1 MKRPI
6 GRKDESMNS
15 EEGKI
20 IVVIGATGRQ
30 GREVVRQLV
39 GHGWRVKGVTRKPES
54 KKASAVRA
62 LGAELV
68 PADLDNITTLES
80 ALQGAYGLYTMQPPI
95 LGRPENEIQQG
106 KNVALAA
113 QKMKV
118 RHVVYGSAGPE
129 NIKTG
134 IEQWDTKLE
143 VTQVMMSLDLP
154 LTTLRP
160 LAFMELM
167 TDPSYY
173 PNVIWYIWP
182 KLTGGDRKIP
192 WISVQDVGVIAAKA
206 FANPAEFL
214 GKDLVLSADV
224 QSLDEYRAI
233 YKEVKGKYPSR
244 FPMPMFLFEKF
255 VGKDIPRMWRWLRTN
270 PVNLDT
276 SQTRQIHPEVMSVR
290 TWLASS

>member
-1 MKRPI
+1 
-6 GRKDESMNS
+6 MNS
-15 EEGKI
+15 EEKKI
-20 IVVIGATGRQ
+20 IVVVGATGRQ

-39 GHGWRVKGVTRKPES
+39 RDGWRVKGMTRKPES
-54 KKASAVRA
+54 KKAAVVRV

-68 PADLDNITTLES
+68 PADLDDITTLES
-80 ALQGAYGLYTMQPPI
+80 AFQGAHGVYTMQPPI
-95 LGRPENEIQQG
+95 LGKSENEIQQG

-118 RHVVYGSAGPE
+118 QHVVYGSAGPE
-129 NIKTG
+129 KTKTG

-143 VTQVMMSLDLP
+143 VTQAMMSLGLP

-182 KLTGGDRKIP
+182 KITGGDRKIP

-206 FANPAEFL
+206 FGNPTEFM
-214 GKDLVLSADV
+214 GKDFVLSADA
-224 QSLDEYRAI
+224 QSLDECRAI

-255 VGKDIPRMWRWLRTN
+255 VGKDIPRMWNWLSTN

-276 SQTRQIHPEVMSVR
+276 SQTRQIHPDAMTVR
-290 TWLASS
+290 TWLMSS

>member
-1 MKRPI
+1 MIPKA
-6 GRKDESMNS
+6 
-15 EEGKI
+15 GKT

-30 GREVVRQLV
+30 GREVVRNLV
-39 GHGWRVKGVTRKPES
+39 REGWRVKGVTRDPGG
-54 KKASAVRA
+54 KKAMAVRD
-62 LGAELV
+62 LGVELIR
-68 PADLDNITTLES
+68 ADLDDITTLES
-80 ALQGAYGLYTMQPPI
+80 AFQGAYGLYTMQPPI
-95 LGRPENEIQQG
+95 LGRPENEIRQG

-118 RHVVYGSAGPE
+118 QHVVYGSAGPE
-129 NIKTG
+129 KIKTG

-143 VTQVMMSLDLP
+143 VAQAMMSLDLP

-173 PNVIWYIWP
+173 PNVVWYIWP
-182 KLTGGDRKIP
+182 KITGGDRKIP

-206 FANPAEFL
+206 FANPAEFM
-214 GKDLVLSADV
+214 GKDFVLSADA
-224 QSLDEYRAI
+224 QSLDECRAI
-233 YKEVKGKYPSR
+233 YKEVKGKYPPR

-255 VGKDIPRMWRWLRTN
+255 VGKDIPRMWSWLRTH

-290 TWLASS
+290 TWLKNS

>member
-1 MKRPI
+1 MI
-6 GRKDESMNS
+6 SKD
-15 EEGKI
+15 GKT
-20 IVVIGATGRQ
+20 IVVVGATGRQ
-30 GREVVRQLV
+30 GREVVRHLV
-39 GHGWRVKGVTRKPES
+39 REGWRVNGVTRKPES
-54 KKASAVRA
+54 KKAVAVRA
-62 LGAELV
+62 LGADLV
-68 PADLDNITTLES
+68 HADLDDITTLES
-80 ALQGAYGLYTMQPPI
+80 AFQGAYGVYTMQPPI
-95 LGRPENEIQQG
+95 PGKPENEIQQG

-113 QKMKV
+113 QKMKIQ
-118 RHVVYGSAGPE
+118 HVVYGSAGPE
-129 NIKTG
+129 KSKTG

-143 VTQVMMSLDLP
+143 VTQAMMSLGLP

-182 KLTGGDRKIP
+182 KITGGDRKIP

-206 FANPAEFL
+206 FANPAEFM
-214 GKDLVLSADV
+214 GKDFVLSADV
-224 QSLDEYRAI
+224 QSLDECRAI
-233 YKEVKGKYPSR
+233 YKEVRGKDPSR

-255 VGKDIPRMWRWLRTN
+255 VGKDIPRMWSWLRTH

-290 TWLASS
+290 TWLRNL

>member
-1 MKRPI
+1 
-6 GRKDESMNS
+6 MNS
-15 EEGKI
+15 EEKKS
-20 IVVIGATGRQ
+20 IVVVGATGRQ

-39 GHGWRVKGVTRKPES
+39 RDGWRVKGMTRKPES
-54 KKASAVRA
+54 KKAAVVRA

-68 PADLDNITTLES
+68 PADLDDITTLES
-80 ALQGAYGLYTMQPPI
+80 AFQGAHGVYTMQPPI
-95 LGRPENEIQQG
+95 LGKPENEIQQG

-118 RHVVYGSAGPE
+118 QHVVYGSAGPE
-129 NIKTG
+129 KTKTG

-143 VTQVMMSLDLP
+143 VTQAMMSLGLP

-182 KLTGGDRKIP
+182 KITGGDRKIP

-206 FANPAEFL
+206 FGNPTEFM
-214 GKDLVLSADV
+214 GKDFVLSADA
-224 QSLDEYRAI
+224 QSLDECRAI

-255 VGKDIPRMWRWLRTN
+255 VGKDIPRMWNWLSTN

-276 SQTRQIHPEVMSVR
+276 SQTRQIHPDAMTVR
-290 TWLASS
+290 TWLMSS

>member
-1 MKRPI
+1 MI
-6 GRKDESMNS
+6 SRKDESMIS

-30 GREVVRQLV
+30 GREVVRHLIRD
-39 GHGWRVKGVTRKPES
+39 GWRVKGVTRKPES
-54 KKASAVRA
+54 KKAAAVRE

-68 PADLDNITTLES
+68 PADLDEITTLES
-80 ALQGAYGLYTMQPPI
+80 AFQGAYGVYAMQPSIP
-95 LGRPENEIQQG
+95 GKPENEIQQG

-113 QKMKV
+113 QKAKIQ
-118 RHVVYGSAGPE
+118 HVVYGSAGPE
-129 NIKTG
+129 KTKTG
-134 IEQWDTKLE
+134 IEQWDSKLE
-143 VTQVMMSLDLP
+143 VTQAMMSLGLP

-173 PNVIWYIWP
+173 PTVIWHIWP
-182 KLTGGDRKIP
+182 KITGGDRKIP
-192 WISVQDVGVIAAKA
+192 WISVQDVGAIAAKA
-206 FANPAEFL
+206 FANPAEFV
-214 GKDLVLSADV
+214 GKDFVLSADA
-224 QSLDEYRAI
+224 QSLDECRAI

-255 VGKDIPRMWRWLRTN
+255 VGKDIPRMWSWLRTH

-276 SQTRQIHPEVMSVR
+276 SQTRQIHPEVMTVR
-290 TWLASS
+290 TWLRSL

>member
-1 MKRPI
+1 
-6 GRKDESMNS
+6 MNS

-20 IVVIGATGRQ
+20 IVVVGATGRQ

-39 GHGWRVKGVTRKPES
+39 RGGWRVKGLTRKPES
-54 KKASAVRA
+54 KKALAVRA

-68 PADLDNITTLES
+68 PADLDDITTLES
-80 ALQGAYGLYTMQPPI
+80 AFQGVYGLYSMQPSI
-95 LGRPENEIQQG
+95 LGKPEREIQQG

-113 QKMKV
+113 QKMEVK
-118 RHVVYGSAGPE
+118 HVVYGSAGPE
-129 NIKTG
+129 KSKTG

-143 VTQVMMSLDLP
+143 VTQSMMSLGLP

-182 KLTGGDRKIP
+182 KITGDERKIP

-206 FANPAEFL
+206 FANPAEL
-214 GKDLVLSADV
+214 MGKDLVLSADA
-224 QSLDEYRAI
+224 QSLHECRAI

-244 FPMPMFLFEKF
+244 FPMPLFLFEKF
-255 VGKDIPRMWRWLRTN
+255 VGKDIPRMWSWLRTN
-270 PVNLDT
+270 TVNLDT

-290 TWLASS
+290 TWLTNS

>member
-1 MKRPI
+1 
-6 GRKDESMNS
+6 
-15 EEGKI
+15 
-20 IVVIGATGRQ
+20 
-30 GREVVRQLV
+30 
-39 GHGWRVKGVTRKPES
+39 
-54 KKASAVRA
+54 
-62 LGAELV
+62 
-68 PADLDNITTLES
+68 
-80 ALQGAYGLYTMQPPI
+80 MQPPI
-95 LGRPENEIQQG
+95 PGKPENEIQQG

-113 QKMKV
+113 QTAKV
-118 RHVVYGSAGPE
+118 QHVVYGSAGPE
-129 NIKTG
+129 KIKTG

-143 VTQVMMSLDLP
+143 VTQAMMSLGLP

-182 KLTGGDRKIP
+182 RVTGGDIKIP

-206 FANPAEFL
+206 FANPAEFM
-214 GKDLVLSADV
+214 GKDFVLSADA
-224 QSLDEYRAI
+224 QSLDECRAI

-255 VGKDIPRMWRWLRTN
+255 VGKDIPRMWSWLRTH

-276 SQTRQIHPEVMSVR
+276 SQTRQIHPEVMTVR
-290 TWLASS
+290 TWLRNL

>member
-1 MKRPI
+1 MI
-6 GRKDESMNS
+6 SQD
-15 EEGKI
+15 GKI

-39 GHGWRVKGVTRKPES
+39 RDGWRVKGVTRHPES
-54 KKASAVRA
+54 KKAEVVRA

-68 PADLDNITTLES
+68 PADLNDITTLE
-80 ALQGAYGLYTMQPPI
+80 AAFRGAYGLYAMQPPI
-95 LGRPENEIQQG
+95 LGKPENEIQQG

-118 RHVVYGSAGPE
+118 QHVVYGSAGPE
-129 NIKTG
+129 KIKTG

-143 VTQVMMSLDLP
+143 VSQAMMSLQLP

-173 PNVIWYIWP
+173 PTVIWYIWP
-182 KLTGGDRKIP
+182 KITGGDRKIP

-206 FANPAEFL
+206 FAHPAEFM
-214 GKDLVLSADV
+214 GKDFVLSAD
-224 QSLDEYRAI
+224 
-233 YKEVKGKYPSR
+233 
-244 FPMPMFLFEKF
+244 
-255 VGKDIPRMWRWLRTN
+255 
-270 PVNLDT
+270 
-276 SQTRQIHPEVMSVR
+276 
-290 TWLASS
+290 